1 MKNRNGQ
8 QRVSRPGR
16 NGQASSA
23 RKVYTFTDLYC
34 GVGGMRL
41 AFEHCDA
48 MCLWASEQDNAARQT
63 YWENFG
69 DSPVGDLS
77 TVDHPSLPDADIL
90 CATLRVDRS
99 ARTGSRSA
107 KCDFGRAVEILAIK
121 QPRAVL
127 LAYPGT
133 THAAATN
140 NGLDD
145 AVRELADLGYYIYR
159 GVLDARRFGLPQD
172 ARSLFVVG
180 FDRKA
185 KFAFPKGRTRR
196 LNISGLLDPRVH
208 EKHYLSEQR
217 REDLID
223 RAAKSAACD
232 KDWSFRFVEDGVAN
246 PLAGVPDA
254 IYQNILVEGPKRWRT
269 FTEREWAKLNGY
281 PASFILPPKRGKAHQ
296 LIGGGVPIPCAA
308 AVVERMLATL
318 PGIGCRPTCTKKNQG
333 DKARALDAG
342 SETDDTRVRSAEAPR
357 RKTNGQRNGT
367 GLALATVQP
376 AMKTSAKKPS
386 RHSPL
391 RYYGGKANI
400 ARKIVELLAPHNC
413 FVDTFGGGANILLA
427 KPPGSGVEVLNDVD
441 QSLVNFWSVLRN
453 PKTRE
458 TLIELVEF
466 TPYSRRVF
474 KECIDEMATGD
485 RSDPVRWA
493 WAFYVTSNQARNGW
507 GVKECYWAYGKSF
520 WNGNA
525 SSWSTLPERLAVAA
539 KRLKTV
545 QVENLDW
552 EDCIRRY
559 DAPDTL
565 FVMDPP
571 YHSHTRVSPTV
582 YAQEM
587 NHDDHERLLK
597 IACRLKGKALICG
610 YRHEL
615 YDRML
620 KGWARVELPS
630 RSFASP
636 RTGGKLQDRA
646 EQVWMN
652 YTQRA

>member
-8 QRVSRPGR
+8 RNGARSGG

-23 RKVYTFTDLYC
+23 RRVYTFADVFC

-41 AFEHCDA
+41 ALERCDVK
-48 MCLWASEQDNAARQT
+48 CSWACEPDGAARQT
-63 YWENFG
+63 YWQNFG
-69 DSPVGDLS
+69 ETPAGDPS
-77 TVDHPSLPDADIL
+77 TIDLPALPDADIL
-90 CATLRVDRS
+90 CAAWRVERGARDVRAALDR
-99 ARTGSRSA
+99 T
-107 KCDFGRAVEILAIK
+107 VEILAVK

-127 LAYPGT
+127 LACPET
-133 THAAATN
+133 TGVAAAT
-140 NGLDD
+140 GIMED
-145 AVRELADLGYYIYR
+145 AIRELTGLGYYVH
-159 GVLDARRFGLPQD
+159 GGTLDARGFGLPQN
-172 ARSLFVVG
+172 ARSHYVVG
-180 FDRKA
+180 FDRKT
-185 KFAFPKGRTRR
+185 KFAFPKGRPGVAK
-196 LNISGLLDPRVH
+196 LSDLLDASVPER
-208 EKHYLSEQR
+208 YYISDAQR
-217 REDLID
+217 DDLMD
-223 RAAKSAACD
+223 RAAKSAARD
-232 KDWSFRFVEDGVAN
+232 GKWRFDLVDGHVAN
-246 PLAGVPDA
+246 ALSGAPDA
-254 IYQNILVEGPKRWRT
+254 IHRNILVEGRRKWRT
-269 FTEREWAKLNGY
+269 LTQREWARLMGY
-281 PASFILPPKRGKAHQ
+281 PDSFILPPKRGKAYQ

-308 AVVERMLATL
+308 AVVERMLAAL
-318 PGIGCRPTCTKKNQG
+318 PGIGCKPTYTKKNQG

-342 SETDDTRVRSAEAPR
+342 SKTDDTRVHCAEAPH
-357 RKTNGQRNGT
+357 RKTNGRHNGAEF
-367 GLALATVQP
+367 ALATVQSP
-376 AMKTSAKKPS
+376 TKTTDKKPG

-400 ARKIVELLAPHNC
+400 AAKIVALLAPHNC

-441 QSLVNFWSVLRN
+441 HSLVNFWSVLRN
-453 PKTRE
+453 PKTRKR
-458 TLIELVEF
+458 LIELVEF

-485 RSDPVRWA
+485 RSDSVRWA

-525 SSWSTLPERLAVAA
+525 SSWAKLPQRLAVAA

-587 NHDDHERLLK
+587 NPDDHERLLK
-597 IACRLKGKALICG
+597 IACRIKGKALICG
-610 YRHEL
+610 YRHPL
-615 YDRML
+615 YERLL
-620 KGWARVELPS
+620 KQWRRVELPS

-636 RTGGKLQDRA
+636 RTGRKLQDRK

-652 YTQRA
+652 YPQRA